1 MIKENAFVRPPETPE
16 QKNARFAQGQ
26 LTEQEIKEHWA
37 KPDEFL
43 FEHEI
48 VKNKEGQEQQTKF
61 RVRALNEGLK
71 DELLASVKNS
81 WDEPTFNEL
90 EETLELF
97 FEQKKLDHPA
107 LLNVEYYV
115 ATDTEDK
122 PFAIT
127 GIYTDDIQ
135 GGAGFA
141 TADKLDLSEHYLA
154 TRLGWFSVSEEQQGT
169 GVGGFLFDWIE
180 KMAKNR
186 GSKVMVVETDD
197 WENEETALKLYTS
210 RGYKQGL
217 DIKDYFG
224 PGRDMVNYFA
234 KVEGGQ
240 PFVPQ
245 EKITPENKNELL
257 DLGKK
262 IYSPERH
269 KEFEVCLELLFRQKN
284 GEETIV
290 ASHSFVLRDEQGKIK
305 SFSILISGIYE
316 NAIFSCWEGANPE
329 IEGSKKELAEA
340 LKGYALS
347 QERGVVALTREG
359 KDEEFL
365 NYGFQPANDG
375 ISEIFEKNDPTRF
388 LLYSKRL

>member
-1 MIKENAFVRPPETPE
+1 MPEKFE
-16 QKNARFAQGQ
+16 QPKNIESASAKYARFAQGD

-43 FEHEI
+43 FEQEI
-48 VKNKEGQEQQTKF
+48 VKNKEGQEQRTKF

-71 DELLASVKNS
+71 NELLASVKNS
-81 WDEPTFNEL
+81 WDEPTFEEL
-90 EETLELF
+90 KETLELF

-107 LLNVEYYV
+107 LLNTEYYV
-115 ATDTEDK
+115 ATDTENK

-141 TADKLDLSEHYLA
+141 TADKLDLDEHYLS

-197 WENEETALKLYTS
+197 WENEETALKLYTN

-224 PGRDMVNYFA
+224 PGRDMNNYFA
-234 KVEGGQ
+234 KVEGVQ
-240 PFVPQ
+240 PFFPN
-245 EKITPENKNELL
+245 EKVSAENKTELL

-262 IYSPERH
+262 IYSPERY
-269 KEFEVCLELLFRQKN
+269 KEFEICLDLFLQQKD

-290 ASHSFVLRDEQGKIK
+290 APHSFVLRNEQGKIK
-305 SFSILISGIYE
+305 NFSILMSGIYE
-316 NAIFSCWEGANPE
+316 NVIFSCWEGANPE

-347 QERGVVALTREG
+347 QERGVLALTREG
-359 KDEEFL
+359 EDKELLD
-365 NYGFQPANDG
+365 YGFQPANEG
-375 ISEIFEKNDPTRF
+375 IPEIFAKDDPTKF